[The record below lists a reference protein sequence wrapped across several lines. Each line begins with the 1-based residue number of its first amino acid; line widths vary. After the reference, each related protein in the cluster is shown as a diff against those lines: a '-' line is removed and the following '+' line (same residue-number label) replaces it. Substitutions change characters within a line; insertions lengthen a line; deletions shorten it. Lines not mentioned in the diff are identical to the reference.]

1 MKSMK
6 SNQMLKKYS
15 NDYEIGIDE
24 AGRGPLIGRVY
35 AGAVIWGPNTSDCAL
50 ITDSKKISAKKRA
63 KALEWIKSNVLA
75 WGVGWAEA
83 DEVDSI
89 NILYATKLA
98 MDRAIINLKKSF
110 NSSQQANSSDKLI
123 IDGLGWEKKFTNYN
137 VTSIV
142 KGDATY
148 LSIAAASIIAKEYHD
163 EYIKQ
168 LCLDNPELNI
178 KYNLENNMGY
188 GTKKHIEGIEIH
200 GITKYHRKS
209 FKPCCNYLI

>member
-1 MKSMK
+1 
-6 SNQMLKKYS
+6 MLKKYLD
-15 NDYEIGIDE
+15 DYEIGIDE

-35 AGAVIWGPNTSDCAL
+35 AGAVIWGPDTADCIL
-50 ITDSKKISAKKRA
+50 ISDSKKISAKKRA
-63 KALEWIKSNVLA
+63 KALAWIKSNVLA

-83 DEVDSI
+83 EEVDSI
-89 NILYATKLA
+89 NILNATKLA
-98 MDRAIINLKKSF
+98 MDRAIINLTKSF
-110 NSSQQANSSDKLI
+110 NLSQPLNKLI
-123 IDGLGWEKKFTNYN
+123 IDGIGWENKFTNYN

-168 LCLDNPELNI
+168 LCLDNPVLNI

-188 GTKKHIEGIEIH
+188 GTKKHIEGIITH
-200 GITKYHRKS
+200 GISKYHRKS
-209 FKPCCNYLI
+209 FKPCCNY